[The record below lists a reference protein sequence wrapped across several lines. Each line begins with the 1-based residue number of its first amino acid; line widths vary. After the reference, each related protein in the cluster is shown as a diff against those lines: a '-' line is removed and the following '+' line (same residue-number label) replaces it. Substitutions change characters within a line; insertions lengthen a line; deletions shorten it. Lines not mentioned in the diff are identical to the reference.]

1 MKPTFPLMQKL
12 KIIFLTCLLGGLAL
26 LSSCR
31 SSRNILK
38 EETKNDLLK
47 DSLINSGH
55 LGISIYEPSTGNYI
69 YNYNAEKYFT
79 PASTTKLF
87 TLYAGLKY
95 LGDSI
100 SGFEYKIESDTLFV
114 LPTGDPTYLHRD
126 FALQPAHDFLNAS
139 KLPVVIIDPQSDLT
153 PYGKGWA
160 WDDAQES
167 YMPQRSVLP
176 SCGNILRL
184 EWVKKTNPQKD
195 SFAYDLAVTNTDVPD
210 FSLTKKTDLSLTENK
225 IERIPGTNHFTVTVN
240 NKLKSFTQE
249 IPFETFGM
257 KSGAMIYQHSL
268 YHAPTIQ
275 QKNKINRKE
284 FTPKYSQQS
293 DSVFKMMM
301 WRSDNFFAEQTLLM
315 VSNKML
321 GIFNDEQIID
331 TLLKSELKDIPQMPR
346 WVDGSGLSRYNLFS
360 PKDFV
365 YIINKMQQDFGV
377 EKLKTILPTGGKG
390 TLKNYFISDSSFIYA
405 KTGSLSNNFSLSGFM
420 TTKKNKQFIFS
431 VMLNNYQGSSK
442 NVRKVIEKYLQGIRE
457 KN

>member
-1 MKPTFPLMQKL
+1 MKPTLPLMQKL
-12 KIIFLTCLLGGLAL
+12 KIILLKYLLGSIVL

-38 EETKNDLLK
+38 EEIKNDLLK

-55 LGISIYEPSTGNYI
+55 LGVSIYEPSTGKYI
-69 YNYNAEKYFT
+69 YNYNAEKYFI

-87 TLYAGLKY
+87 TLYGGLKY

-100 SGFEYKIESDTLFV
+100 KAFEYKIEKDTLFV
-114 LPTGDPTYLHRD
+114 LPTGDPTYLHKD

-176 SCGNILRL
+176 GYGNVLRL
-184 EWVKKTNPQKD
+184 EWIKKTNPIQD
-195 SFAYDLAVTNTDVPD
+195 SFAYDLAVMNTDLPD
-210 FSLTKKTDLSLTENK
+210 FTLTKKTDLSLAENK
-225 IERIPGTNHFTVTVN
+225 IVRIPGTNHFTVTVN

-249 IPFETFGM
+249 IPFETYGIQT
-257 KSGAMIYQHSL
+257 GAMIYQHSI

-275 QKNKINRKE
+275 QKNKVNIKE
-284 FTPKYSQQS
+284 FTPKCSQRS

-301 WRSDNFFAEQTLLM
+301 WRSDNFYAEQTLLM
-315 VSNKML
+315 ISNKML
-321 GIFNDEQIID
+321 GVFNEEQIID
-331 TLLKSELKDIPQMPR
+331 TLLKSDLKDIPQAPR

-365 YIINKMQQDFGV
+365 YIINKMQQNFGV
-377 EKLKTILPTGGKG
+377 EKLKYILTTGGAG

-420 TTKKNKQFIFS
+420 TTKKNKQLIFS

-442 NVRKVIEKYLQGIRE
+442 GVRKAIEKYLHEVRMR
-457 KN
+457 N

>member
-1 MKPTFPLMQKL
+1 MQKL
-12 KIIFLTCLLGGLAL
+12 KIIFLQCLFGGFVL
-26 LSSCR
+26 LTSCR

-38 EETKNDLLK
+38 EEIKNDLLK

-55 LGISIYEPSTGNYI
+55 LGLSIYQPSTGKYI
-69 YNYNAEKYFT
+69 YNYNAEKYFI

-100 SGFEYKIESDTLFV
+100 PGVEYKIERDTLFV
-114 LPTGDPTYLHRD
+114 LPTGDPTYLHKD

-139 KLPVVIIDPQSDLT
+139 KLPIVIIEPQSDVT

-160 WDDAQES
+160 WDDVQES
-167 YMPQRSVLP
+167 YMPQKSVLP
-176 SCGNILRL
+176 VCGNVLRL
-184 EWVKKTNPQKD
+184 EWVKKTNLLKD
-195 SFAYDLAVTNTDVPD
+195 SFAYDLAVMNTDVPN
-210 FSLTKKTDLSLTENK
+210 FLLTKKTDLSLTENE
-225 IERIPGTNHFTVTVN
+225 IERIPGTNHFIVTVN

-249 IPFETFGM
+249 IPFETFGIQT
-257 KSGAMIYQHSL
+257 GAMIYQHSI
-268 YHAPTIQ
+268 YHSPTIQ

-284 FTPKYSQQS
+284 FTPKYSQRS
-293 DSVFKMMM
+293 DSVFRLMM
-301 WRSDNFFAEQTLLM
+301 WRSDNFYAEQTLLM
-315 VSNKML
+315 ISNKML
-321 GIFNDEQIID
+321 GVFNEEQIID
-331 TLLKSELKDIPQMPR
+331 TLLKSDLKDIPQTPR

-365 YIINKMQQDFGV
+365 YIINKMQQDFGI
-377 EKLKTILPTGGKG
+377 EKLKYILPTGGAG

-420 TTKKNKQFIFS
+420 TTKKNKQLIFS
-431 VMLNNYQGSSK
+431 VMLNNYQGSSRAI
-442 NVRKVIEKYLQGIRE
+442 RKAIEKYLHEVRE

>member
-1 MKPTFPLMQKL
+1 MQKF
-12 KIIFLTCLLGGLAL
+12 KTIFLNYLLGSIVL
-26 LSSCR
+26 LSSCHN
-31 SSRNILK
+31 SRIISK
-38 EETKNDLLK
+38 EETKNDLLN
-47 DSLINSGH
+47 DSIISSGH

-69 YNYNAEKYFT
+69 YNYNADKYFI

-87 TLYAGLKY
+87 TLFAGLKY

-100 SGFEYKIESDTLFV
+100 SGFDYKIENDTLFV
-114 LPTGDPTYLHRD
+114 LPTGDPTYLHKD
-126 FALQPAHDFLNAS
+126 FLNQPAHDFLNAS

-167 YMPQRSVLP
+167 YMPQRNVLP
-176 SCGNILRL
+176 GCGNILRL
-184 EWVKKTNPQKD
+184 EWIKKTNPQKD
-195 SFAYDLAVTNTDVPD
+195 SFAYELAVMNTDLPE
-210 FSLTKKTDLSLTENK
+210 FTLTKKTDLSLAENK
-225 IERIPGTNHFTVTVN
+225 IERIQGTNHFTVTVN

-257 KSGAMIYQHSL
+257 QTGAMIYQHSL

-284 FTPKYSQQS
+284 FTPKYSQRS
-293 DSVFKMMM
+293 DSVFKIMM
-301 WRSDNFFAEQTLLM
+301 WRSDNFYAEQTLLM
-315 VSNKML
+315 VSNKKL
-321 GIFNDEQIID
+321 GVFNDEQIID

-377 EKLKTILPTGGKG
+377 EKLKTILPTGGTG

-442 NVRKVIEKYLQGIRE
+442 AVRKVIEEYLHEVRE
-457 KN
+457 RN

>member
-1 MKPTFPLMQKL
+1 MQKL
-12 KIIFLTCLLGGLAL
+12 KTILLKCLLGSIVL

-31 SSRNILK
+31 SSRNISK

-69 YNYNAEKYFT
+69 YNYNAEKYFI

-87 TLYAGLKY
+87 TLYAGLKH

-100 SGFEYKIESDTLFV
+100 TAIEYKIERDTLFV
-114 LPTGDPTYLHRD
+114 LPTGDPTYLHKD
-126 FALQPAHDFLNAS
+126 FTVHPVHDFLNSS

-176 SCGNILRL
+176 GFGNMLKL
-184 EWVKKTNPQKD
+184 EWIKKVDTQKD
-195 SFAYDLAVTNTDVPD
+195 SFAYDLAVINTDIPD
-210 FSLTKKTDLSLTENK
+210 FLLIKKTDLTLAENK
-225 IERIPGTNHFTVTVN
+225 IVRLPGTNHFTVTVN
-240 NKLKSFTQE
+240 NKLNSFTQE

-257 KSGAMIYQHSL
+257 QAGAMIYQQLL

-275 QKNKINRKE
+275 QKNTINRKE
-284 FTPKYSQQS
+284 FTPKYSQRS
-293 DSVFKMMM
+293 DSLYKLMMY
-301 WRSDNFFAEQTLLM
+301 RSDNFYAEQTLLM
-315 VSNKML
+315 ASHKLL
-321 GIFNDEQIID
+321 GVMSDELMID
-331 TLLKSELKDIPQMPR
+331 TLLKTDFKDIPQTPR

-360 PKDFV
+360 PKDFI
-365 YIINKMQQDFGV
+365 YIINKMQKEFGT
-377 EKLKTILPTGGKG
+377 EKLKTILPTGGTG

-405 KTGSLSNNFSLSGFM
+405 KTGSLSNNFTLSGFM
-420 TTKKNKQFIFS
+420 TTKKNKEFIFS

-442 NVRKVIEKYLQGIRE
+442 AVRKAIEKYLQGVRMS
-457 KN
+457 N

>member
-1 MKPTFPLMQKL
+1 MQKL
-12 KIIFLTCLLGGLAL
+12 KILFLKCLLGGFFL

-38 EETKNDLLK
+38 EEIKNDLLK

-69 YNYNAEKYFT
+69 YNYNAEKYFI

-100 SGFEYKIESDTLFV
+100 AGIEYKIERDTLFV
-114 LPTGDPTYLHRD
+114 LPTGDPTYLHKD
-126 FALQPAHDFLNAS
+126 FALQSAHDFLNAS

-167 YMPQRSVLP
+167 YMPQRTILP
-176 SCGNILRL
+176 GCGNVLRL
-184 EWVKKTNPQKD
+184 EWVKKTDPRKD
-195 SFAYDLAVTNTDVPD
+195 SFAYDLAVMNADVPD
-210 FSLTKKTDLSLTENK
+210 FSLTKKTDLSLAENK
-225 IERIPGTNHFTVTVN
+225 IERINGTNHFIVTVN

-249 IPFETFGM
+249 IPFENFGM
-257 KSGAMIYQHSL
+257 QSGAMIYQHSL

-275 QKNKINRKE
+275 QKEIINRKG
-284 FTPKYSQQS
+284 FASKYSQRS
-293 DSVFKMMM
+293 DSVFRIMM
-301 WRSDNFFAEQTLLM
+301 WRSDNFYAEQTLLM

-321 GIFNDEQIID
+321 GVFNDEKIID
-331 TLLKSELKDIPQMPR
+331 TLIKSDLKDIPQTPR

-360 PKDFV
+360 PKDFI
-365 YIINKMQQDFGV
+365 YIINKMQHEFGV
-377 EKLKTILPTGGKG
+377 VKLKTILPTGGTG

-420 TTKKNKQFIFS
+420 TTKKNKQLIFS

-442 NVRKVIEKYLQGIRE
+442 EVRKVIEKYLHEVRE
-457 KN
+457 RN